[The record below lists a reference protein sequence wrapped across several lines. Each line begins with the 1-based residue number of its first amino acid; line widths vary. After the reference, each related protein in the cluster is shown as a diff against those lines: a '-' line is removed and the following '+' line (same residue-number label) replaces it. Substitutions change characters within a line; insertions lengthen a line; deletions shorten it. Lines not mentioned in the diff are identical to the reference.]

1 MVSNDR
7 PAAQSASGRAVASSS
22 DRPIAQP
29 ASGGAVC
36 RPSPRDQ
43 GAAQVDSDSAEEFVD
58 AEDVLANQPED
69 GLVQGGAE
77 TVDIAPAPR
86 VGAYH
91 PLSRANIRKAP
102 FSLPRDIKPPDYN
115 LRSRPE

>member
-1 MVSNDR
+1 M
-7 PAAQSASGRAVASSS
+7 ASSS

-29 ASGGAVC
+29 ASGGAVR

-91 PLSRANIRKAP
+91 PSSGAKVRKAP
-102 FSLPRDIKPPDYN
+102 FSLPRDIKPSDTCYH
-115 LRSRPE
+115 LRPRPE